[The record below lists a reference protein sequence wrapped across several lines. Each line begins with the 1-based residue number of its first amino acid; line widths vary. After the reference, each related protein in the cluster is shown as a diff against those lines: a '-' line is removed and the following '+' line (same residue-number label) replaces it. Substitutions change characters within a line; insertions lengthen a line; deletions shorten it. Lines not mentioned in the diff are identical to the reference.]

1 MQLRPRKKYPYLSK
15 MFCYIS
21 KIKCFG
27 FIYNGY
33 KKLLYYFIYNNK
45 CYTNKSSC
53 LQYACI
59 STCTFAKF
67 WENIASPNNTS
78 VYLYSSLLYNA
89 LFLSCTYNTHGA
101 MYVYAKVLS
110 LYKNWGFWSN
120 CCIYCHLIYMWIT
133 ACFAILVLKVLKSTA
148 IPFLQ
153 LFAALHVKMVGYA

>member
-1 MQLRPRKKYPYLSK
+1 MFYIPWNTLNSIQLRPRKKCPYLSK

-67 WENIASPNNTS
+67 WENIASPNNTP
-78 VYLYSSLLYNA
+78 VYLYCTSCKRLPVIPSTMLY
-89 LFLSCTYNTHGA
+89 FYHGSCTYNTHGA
-101 MYVYAKVLS
+101 VYAKVLS
-110 LYKNWGFWSN
+110 LYKNYKAFDPTTVYIATSYICG
-120 CCIYCHLIYMWIT
+120 
-133 ACFAILVLKVLKSTA
+133 
-148 IPFLQ
+148 
-153 LFAALHVKMVGYA
+153 